1 MNNLPENEN
10 NTPVEEF
17 STVFSD
23 PTEHKEIAKKSGSK
37 RVKIAVSLCVAVAVL
52 LGSTIAV
59 IKLIPEK
66 EVAGSSNSDAITV
79 LDYET
84 DEIKEVTV
92 ENQNGTFEFYCE
104 KEESEA
110 ADTSEA
116 IINTYWYIKGYDK
129 EMTDSDLICNVV
141 ENVVSVDAIRKI
153 TQKTSS
159 ECGLE
164 KPLAKAEFTTLE
176 NEQETL
182 LIGAKSPDNSGVY
195 VKLGDEENIYLVGE
209 ALDTSLNFTDLD
221 LASTKAQGP
230 VMLDEKYA
238 DYCSGV
244 AVIKS
249 DFVTV
254 EGVNFNEKMVFAP
267 TDEQEIALFTPYE
280 VVKPMKRT
288 AENVE
293 ILFKVFTDGFNTS
306 GAYSYDVKDETVKAL
321 GLDKPDYVLSAI
333 FDDYTYSYK
342 FKQQE
347 DGDYAVIG
355 NDSKNIKRVSI
366 SDCGFLSYTTTD
378 FYSKS
383 VFVTAIDEI
392 SNLTIKTEDK
402 TYSFDI
408 RENPTGD
415 EIDKYIIEC
424 DGKTY
429 NSTYFQS
436 YYEYLCMLQCIDF
449 TTENVSAQP
458 ELTITYTYNDK
469 NSAPT
474 KIDFVKESAVRYQ
487 YVIDGVPMGKIGSSD
502 YKKILKNLERL
513 LDGKQVVVN

>member
-1 MNNLPENEN
+1 MNNLPENKN
-10 NTPVEEF
+10 NTQIEEL

-23 PTEHKEIAKKSGSK
+23 PTEHKDIKKNGGTK
-37 RVKIAVSLCVAVAVL
+37 RIKIAVSLCLAVAVL
-52 LGSTIAV
+52 FGSTIAV

-66 EVAGSSNSDAITV
+66 ETGEGSKTNEITV
-79 LDYET
+79 LDYEA

-92 ENQNGTFEFYCE
+92 ENQNGKFEFYSE
-104 KEESEA
+104 KEETQAEDTGEA
-110 ADTSEA
+110 VT
-116 IINTYWYIKGYDK
+116 NTYWYINGYDK

-141 ENVVSVDAIRKI
+141 EDVVSVEAIREI
-153 TQKTSS
+153 TEKNST
-159 ECGLE
+159 ECGLDE
-164 KPLAKAEFTTLE
+164 PLAKAEFTTLE
-176 NEQETL
+176 NQSETV
-182 LIGAKSPDNSGVY
+182 LIGAKSPDNAGVY
-195 VKLGDEENIYLVGE
+195 VKLANKENIYLVGE
-209 ALDTSLNFTDLD
+209 ALDESLSFTDLE
-221 LASTKAQGP
+221 LASTKAQGA
-230 VMLDEKYA
+230 VMLDEKYSE
-238 DYCSGV
+238 YCNGV

-249 DFVTV
+249 DYVTV
-254 EGVNFNEKMVFAP
+254 EGVNFPEKMVFAP
-267 TDEQEIALFTPYE
+267 TAEEKIALFTPYE

-293 ILFKVFTDGFNTS
+293 TLFMVFSGGFNVS
-306 GAYSYDVKDETVKAL
+306 GAYSYDVKSETVKAL
-321 GLDKPDYVLSAI
+321 GLDKPDYVLSAV

-355 NDSKNIKRVSI
+355 NDSKNIKRVSL

-383 VFVTAIDEI
+383 VFVTSIDEI

-408 RENPTGD
+408 RENPKGD
-415 EIDKYIIEC
+415 EIDKYIVEC

-429 NSTYFQS
+429 NSTYFQE
-436 YYEYLCMLQCIDF
+436 YYQYLCLLQCIDF
-449 TTENVSAQP
+449 KTEAINSNP
-458 ELTITYTYNDK
+458 ELTITYEYNDEGI
-469 NSAPT
+469 APT

-487 YVIDGVPMGKIGSSD
+487 YVIDGVPMGKVGSSD

-513 LDGKQVVVN
+513 LDGKQIIVN